1 MNGRMKEMPIGDT
14 LPASIVP
21 ASEDSGFLPVPDDY
35 SSTDSFFFFG
45 WEEVNG
51 GWMIRGQGRSS
62 GDHTDATVVNNPTYT
77 SYANAWADR
86 TSLTYE

>member
-14 LPASIVP
+14 LPSSIVP

-35 SSTDSFFFFG
+35 SSTGSLFFFG

-51 GWMIRGQGRSS
+51 GWLIRAQGRSS
-62 GDHTDATVVNNPTYT
+62 GSHTDATVANNPTYT

-86 TSLTYE
+86 LS